1 MSDGPY
7 ERSGMSDRPVS
18 DRPVSDGPYTEIISM
33 VMAEQQI
40 LTPKI
45 FLYSLAAEQFLH
57 VKYFKFY
64 SQRMIVK
71 NLSENPL

>member
-45 FLYSLAAEQFLH
+45 FLYSLAAEQLLH

-64 SQRMIVK
+64 SQ
-71 NLSENPL
+71 